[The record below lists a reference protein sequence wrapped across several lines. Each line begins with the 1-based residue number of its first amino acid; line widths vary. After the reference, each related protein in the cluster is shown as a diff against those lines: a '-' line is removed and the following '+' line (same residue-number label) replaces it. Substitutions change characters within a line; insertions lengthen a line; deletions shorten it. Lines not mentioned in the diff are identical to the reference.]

1 MSALFGNKNIKDIF
15 FGNKAVTAI
24 YRGSTLIWERI
35 KKILLGWYDTNAY
48 CFEFIP
54 DHDIILS
61 DVTVLGTNEFYS
73 TAGKL
78 RIINECGLC
87 VVYKDGCGV
96 QENVTIYSLTGNL
109 KTFSSLGTIT
119 LYANNKYYISF
130 RGNNDGMYIAKYQGL
145 TGNYKSFSNLDNWQ
159 GIYSGAATHRCNGS
173 ATTFEEI
180 CQKQSNCYF
189 IWRGQLN
196 NPGSM
201 VPNDNGTTNPYTFL
215 LNRDMSKVKHV
226 FTDNEFNNVPVGSY
240 NDDMARYA
248 YIFYIMGT
256 TEGDEFIMNTNYWNQ
271 GFNIGGTTVF
281 NNNQNKIYKLTGNMG
296 ANHITSMT
304 PITNEP
310 TTRNLGDVYY
320 KENVSWSSGPSGRA
334 VVAWNG
340 SSWEYATNTSM
351 EWTEDSHYNATN
363 YCTKIDDWRATNFNQ
378 TSIQSG
384 DKFYLQINGGE
395 I

>member
-15 FGNKAVTAI
+15 FGNKAITAI
-24 YRGSTLIWERI
+24 YRGSTLVWQRI
-35 KKILLGWYDTNAY
+35 KKILIGWYDTNNY
-48 CFEFIP
+48 CFEYIP
-54 DHDIILS
+54 DHDITLS
-61 DVTVLGTNEFYS
+61 DISVLGQYYGT
-73 TAGKL
+73 GGIC
-78 RIINECGLC
+78 RVINECGLC
-87 VVYKDGCGV
+87 MVYKNGCGV
-96 QENVTIYSLTGNL
+96 EGDVTIYTLTGNL
-109 KTFSSLGTIT
+109 RTFSSLGTVT

-130 RGNNDGMYIAKYQGL
+130 RGNNDGMYVAKYQGL
-145 TGNYKSFSNLDNWQ
+145 TGNYKSFSNLDNWNST
-159 GIYSGAATHRCNGS
+159 YSGAATHRCEGS

-180 CQKQSNCYF
+180 CQKHSNCYF

-201 VPNDNGTTNPYTFL
+201 VPNDNGTANPYTFL
-215 LNRDMSKVKHV
+215 LNRDMSKVKHL
-226 FTDNEFNNVPVGSY
+226 FTDGEFNNVPVGSY

-248 YIFYIMGT
+248 YIYYIMGS

-281 NNNQNKIYKLTGNMG
+281 NNNQNKIYKLSGNMSK
-296 ANHITSMT
+296 NHITSMT
-304 PITNEP
+304 PITTEP

-320 KENVSWSSGPSGRA
+320 KGDVSWSSGPTGRA

-340 SSWEYATNTSM
+340 SAWEYATGIST
-351 EWTEDSHYNATN
+351 EWTEDSQYNATN
-363 YCTKIDDWRATNFNQ
+363 YCTKIDDYRVTDFNRL
-378 TSIQSG
+378 SVQSG

>member
-1 MSALFGNKNIKDIF
+1 MSITFNSKNPGSIF
-15 FGNKAVTAI
+15 FGNKAIAAI
-24 YRGSTLIWERI
+24 YRGSTLVWQKI
-35 KKILLGWYDTNAY
+35 KKILIGWYDTNDY
-48 CFEFIP
+48 CFEYIP
-54 DHDIILS
+54 DHDIILT

-73 TAGKL
+73 NAGKL

-87 VVYKDGCGV
+87 IVYKDGCGV

-109 KTFSSLGTIT
+109 KTFSSLSSVT
-119 LYANNKYYISF
+119 LFANNKYYISF
-130 RGNNDGMYIAKYQGL
+130 RGNYDGMYIAKYQGL
-145 TGNYKSFSNLDNWQ
+145 TGNYKSFSNLENWNTDT
-159 GIYSGAATHRCNGS
+159 YSALKCDGS

-180 CQKQSNCYF
+180 CQKTSDSYF
-189 IWRGQLN
+189 IWRGESL
-196 NPGSM
+196 GDGM
-201 VPNDNGTTNPYTFL
+201 VPTDNGTTNPYTFL

-226 FTDNEFNNVPVGSY
+226 FTDNEFSNIPVGSY

-256 TEGDEFIMNTNYWNQ
+256 QENDEFIMHTNYWNQ

-281 NNNQNKIYKLTGNMG
+281 NNNRNKIYKLTGSMG

-310 TTRNLGDVYY
+310 TTHNLGDIYY
-320 KENVSWSSGPSGRA
+320 KASVSWSSGPSGRA

-351 EWTEDSHYNATN
+351 EWTEDSQYDATN
-363 YCTKIDDWRATNFNQ
+363 YCTKIDDWRATNFNLA
-378 TSIQSG
+378 SVQSG
-384 DKFYLQINGGE
+384 DKFYLRINGGE